1 MKDPLEHVA
10 LTLLKEL
17 GEDPT
22 REGLLKTP
30 QRFAKAMRELTSGY
44 ARTPRDVIGEGVFSS
59 ESSDPVIVA
68 RMKFYSIC
76 EHHLLPFFGKCS
88 VAYVPRGKIIGLSKI
103 PRVVDIFSQR
113 FQVQEHLTQQIG
125 DAIEDSISPA
135 GVAVVMSATHLC
147 SVMRN
152 LQDHDAPM
160 ITGYR
165 RGVYR
170 DDNALFES
178 FKRTALSEGAGNE

>member
-1 MKDPLEHVA
+1 MKDPLEQVA

-17 GEDPT
+17 GEDST
-22 REGLLKTP
+22 REGLIKTP

-44 ARTPRDVIGEGVFSS
+44 ARTPRDVIGDGVFSS
-59 ESSDPVIVA
+59 ESSDAVIVA

-76 EHHLLPFFGKCS
+76 EHHLLPFFGECS

-103 PRVVDIFSQR
+103 PRIVDVFSQR

-125 DAIEDSISPA
+125 DAIEEAVMPA
-135 GVAVVMSATHLC
+135 GVAVLMRATHLC

-160 ITGYR
+160 ITMYR
-165 RGVYR
+165 RGLYR

-178 FKRTALSEGAGNE
+178 FRRTALGKGGEHE

>member
-103 PRVVDIFSQR
+103 PRVVD
-113 FQVQEHLTQQIG
+113 
-125 DAIEDSISPA
+125 
-135 GVAVVMSATHLC
+135 
-147 SVMRN
+147 
-152 LQDHDAPM
+152 
-160 ITGYR
+160 
-165 RGVYR
+165 
-170 DDNALFES
+170 
-178 FKRTALSEGAGNE
+178 

>member
-1 MKDPLEHVA
+1 MRDQLENAA
-10 LTLLKEL
+10 LMVLKEL

-30 QRFAKAMRELTSGY
+30 QRFAKAMRQLTSGY
-44 ARTPRDVIGEGVFSS
+44 ARTPRDVIGDGVFSS
-59 ESSDPVIVA
+59 TGTDPVIVA

-76 EHHLLPFFGKCS
+76 EHHLLPFFGQCS

-103 PRVVDIFSQR
+103 PRIVDVFSQR

-125 DAIEDSISPA
+125 DAIEDVIAPA
-135 GVAVVMSATHLC
+135 GVAVLMTATHLC

-160 ITGYR
+160 ITMYR

-170 DDNALFES
+170 DDTALFES
-178 FKRTALSEGAGNE
+178 FRKIALGE